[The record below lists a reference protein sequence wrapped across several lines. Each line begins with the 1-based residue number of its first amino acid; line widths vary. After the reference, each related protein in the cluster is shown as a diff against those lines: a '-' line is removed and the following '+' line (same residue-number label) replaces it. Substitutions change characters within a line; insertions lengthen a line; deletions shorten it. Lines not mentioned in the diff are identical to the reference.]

1 MNKIAKTSFFFI
13 ITLIG
18 FALGPQIGEATE
30 LVKKISN
37 HTKLSDYGYFKALPG
52 VYTPASH
59 TFVMQSGAETEVIP
73 LEGNV
78 NSSQLTVDE
87 NSPAGSAMIRNVGW
101 YQGKK
106 VSVKVSM
113 LKNLPSRAGGT
124 IFFEKERF
132 LTLSLLGDV
141 KVTYEFFDE
150 ENQPIQLKTS
160 FNTYDLSKKYYFGI
174 YFPLELLYASKPTNN
189 FSRTWN
195 DESGGYWVTYH
206 NETETDAINSQKQQ
220 LQILTRPKEK
230 LTFIY
235 RNWNNNQP
243 LEIPYRTDFVA
254 KPEFGGALANSLTLE
269 KPQPV
274 SELKAQ
280 QIMPNV
286 AEDRKLSNLEVRFNL
301 TNLLQSQQY
310 EPGNIN
316 IQNFNGEDVTA
327 LFSQEMQGEELVL
340 TALQPQDSRLTAT
353 TLLYTVAVKWRE
365 DAPAVDN
372 RFIDTEGN
380 LTLPYTIQTKATNRD
395 KVFNQATEGMLKV
408 NYNSKVNLLFVD
420 ENNQPLKEPMSQPGI
435 LTQAFDVSSEYPEI
449 PGYYPVKN
457 PVEQDQGTFKQEE
470 QTIVH
475 RYRKNLEFQLKN
487 SGEAIPVS
495 RFTKEAEVAYSLK
508 HEAGKTIRVM
518 ARFGGEEQLVKEY
531 PTAPETVDDQVKM
544 KIPDNWLDQEVEFYA
559 MNETGQVSNNEKKIV
574 SLEKGPQLKLPDVL
588 SFGQLEIPVKD
599 SYVKLPQEAELAI
612 TDESQ
617 LDKSQWKVKVK
628 MQQMMKNQNNQTL
641 SKGLSFIKEGKRT
654 PINDVEQT
662 IASGSGS
669 QMLNLANTLELTLVP
684 SDVAGSYQGQL
695 VWNLEDAPI

>member
-1 MNKIAKTSFFFI
+1 MKKLISFLLILLTLFI
-13 ITLIG
+13 GL
-18 FALGPQIGEATE
+18 ALDPQFSYATE
-30 LVKKISN
+30 LVRERGNRTHLNNYPYYK
-37 HTKLSDYGYFKALPG
+37 TLPG

-73 LEGNV
+73 LQGNAD
-78 NSSQLTVDE
+78 SSQLTVNG
-87 NSPAGSAMIRNVGW
+87 NSPTGSVMIRNVGW

-113 LKNLPSRAGGT
+113 LKNLTNRAGGT

-141 KVTYEFFDE
+141 NVTYEFFDE
-150 ENQPIQLKTS
+150 ENRPLKITTS
-160 FNTYDLSKKYYFGI
+160 VNSYDLSKKYYFGMGREALPLQAI
-174 YFPLELLYASKPTNN
+174 YAYSPTSV
-189 FSRTWN
+189 FSRTWD

-206 NETETDAINSQKQQ
+206 NETESEAIGKNTQQ
-220 LQILTRPKEK
+220 VQILTQPKEK
-230 LTFIY
+230 LIFIY

-254 KPEFGGALANSLTLE
+254 KPEFGGAVANSLTLE

-286 AEDRKLSNLEVRFNL
+286 ADDRKLSNLEVRFNL

-310 EPGNIN
+310 ELGDIN

-340 TALQPQDSRLTAT
+340 TALQPQDSRLNAT

-365 DAPAVDN
+365 GAPAVDN

-380 LTLPYTIQTKATNRD
+380 LALPYTIQTKATNRD
-395 KVFNQATEGMLKV
+395 KAFNQATEGMLKV

-420 ENNQPLKEPMSQPGI
+420 ENDQPLKEPMTQPGI

-457 PVEQDQGTFKQEE
+457 PVEQDQGTFQQEE

-487 SGEAIPVS
+487 SGETIPVS
-495 RFTKEAEVAYSLK
+495 RFNKEAEVAYSLK
-508 HEAGKTIRVM
+508 HEAGKTVRVM

-559 MNETGQVSNNEKKIV
+559 MNETGQVSNNEKKIL

-588 SFGQLEIPVKD
+588 SFGQQEIPVKD

-662 IASGSGS
+662 
-669 QMLNLANTLELTLVP
+669 
-684 SDVAGSYQGQL
+684 VA
-695 VWNLEDAPI
+695 